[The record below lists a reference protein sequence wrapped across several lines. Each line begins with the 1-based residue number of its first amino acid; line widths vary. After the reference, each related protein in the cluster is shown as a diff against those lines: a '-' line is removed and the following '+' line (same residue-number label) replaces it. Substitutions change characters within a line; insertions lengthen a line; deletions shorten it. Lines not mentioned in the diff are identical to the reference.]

1 MNKFTAVLST
11 LIVVMMFVISK
22 QRSEVYDATKE
33 LYEWKDSV
41 KYYYDRE
48 GELVAQKN
56 VAELEVN
63 DLKKLNDQLGI
74 DMDGLKDQVGNLK
87 NLNSYY
93 RGQISSL
100 GSGSSVTIDTVV
112 QVIENTDTVEVVA
125 QSVDWTNDY
134 LAIDGIFIPRFN
146 RWDFNYSYK
155 IDFDITTYDKKTRK
169 GLFAPKTLV
178 VDLKLSDPNARV
190 VDLQALQIKKENKWY
205 QSTAFKVGAGLVG
218 GIFIANQW
226 K

>member
-1 MNKFTAVLST
+1 MNKFTAVLAT
-11 LIVVMMFVISK
+11 LIVVMMFVISN
-22 QRSEVYDATKE
+22 QRNEVYNATKE
-33 LYEWKDSV
+33 LSEWKDSV
-41 KYYYDRE
+41 QYYYNRE

-56 VAELEVN
+56 VAELELD

-74 DMDGLKDQVGNLK
+74 DMKELKDQVGNLK

-93 RGQISSL
+93 RGQVSTRGRGTSI
-100 GSGSSVTIDTVV
+100 TIDTVV
-112 QVIENTDTVEVVA
+112 QVIENTDTVEVAA

-155 IDFDITTYDKKTRK
+155 VDFDITSYHKKTRK

-190 VDLQALQIKKENKWY
+190 VDLQALQIKRENKWY
-205 QSTAFKVGAGLVG
+205 QSTAFKVGIGLVG
-218 GIFIANQW
+218 GFFIANEW

>member
-1 MNKFTAVLST
+1 MNKFTAVLGT
-11 LIVVMMFVISK
+11 LIIVMMFTISK
-22 QRSEVYDATKE
+22 QRNEVYDATKE
-33 LYEWKDSV
+33 LSEWKDSV
-41 KYYYDRE
+41 QYYYNRE

-56 VAELEVN
+56 VAELELD

-74 DMDGLKDQVGNLK
+74 DMKELKDQVGNLK

-93 RGQISSL
+93 RGQVNVM
-100 GSGSSVTIDTVV
+100 GSGTSITIDTVV

-155 IDFDITTYDKKTRK
+155 VDFDITSYHKKTRK

-190 VDLQALQIKKENKWY
+190 VDLQALQIKRENKWY
-205 QSTAFKVGAGLVG
+205 QSTAFKVGIGLVG
-218 GIFIANQW
+218 GFFIANEW